1 LLYEQSRW
9 VYRPVK
15 KQSWQFVLNLLVLAV
30 ASHSIAGGVLLLF
43 FPLWTLKLVGW
54 NFAGQVFWPSQ
65 AGLFLTL
72 LGGVYA
78 SAIRLRVI
86 VWFLIV
92 SKACAIVFLLLSVV
106 FLDAPRV
113 VIAMAIVDGLMGL
126 SVALMY
132 WMEMRAGDPA

>member
-1 LLYEQSRW
+1 MLYEQSRW

-65 AGLFLTL
+65 AGLFLVL

-78 SAIRLRVI
+78 SAIRLRVL

-92 SKACAIVFLLLSVV
+92 SKACAIVFLLLSFV

-132 WMEMRAGDPA
+132 WKEMRVGDPA

>member
-1 LLYEQSRW
+1 M
-9 VYRPVK
+9 K

-65 AGLFLTL
+65 AGLFLAL

-78 SAIRLRVI
+78 SAIRLRALI
-86 VWFLIV
+86 WFLII

-106 FLDAPRV
+106 FLHAPKAA
-113 VIAMAIVDGLMGL
+113 IAMAIGDGLMGL
-126 SVALMY
+126 SVALVL
-132 WMEMRAGDPA
+132 WKTERADDSA

>member
-1 LLYEQSRW
+1 MLYEQSRW

-15 KQSWQFVLNLLVLAV
+15 KESWQFVLNLLVLAV

-54 NFAGQVFWPSQ
+54 DYVGQAFWPSQ
-65 AGLFLTL
+65 AGLFLAL

-78 SAIRLRVI
+78 SAIRRRPL
-86 VWFLIV
+86 VWFLVV
-92 SKACAIVFLLLSVV
+92 SKMCAIVFLLISVV